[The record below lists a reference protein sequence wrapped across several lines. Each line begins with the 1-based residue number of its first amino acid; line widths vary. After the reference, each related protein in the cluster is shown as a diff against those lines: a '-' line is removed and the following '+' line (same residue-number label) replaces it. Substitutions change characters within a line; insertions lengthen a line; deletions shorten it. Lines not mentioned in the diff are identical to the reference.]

1 MLVSITL
8 LPGIGRYSNILT
20 APKHA
25 KISDILDALDTHNI
39 SSLPIL
45 DDSGKVIDIY
55 FRSDFSFIIKAA
67 DPDEVIYN
75 LGSFQVDQCIALRE
89 QLLANG
95 DVMTPFQGLIAMH
108 AQYII
113 SFNCCSIA
121 DLTQA

>member
-1 MLVSITL
+1 MLS
-8 LPGIGRYSNILT
+8 GIGRYSNILT

-25 KISDILDALDTHNI
+25 KICDILDALDTHNI

-55 FRSDFSFIIKAA
+55 FRSDFSFIIKAV
-67 DPDEVIYN
+67 DPDEVIFN

-95 DVMTPFQGLIAMH
+95 DVVTPCQGEG
-108 AQYII
+108 II
-113 SFNCCSIA
+113 
-121 DLTQA
+121 DTRTVM